1 MKKLIFTILIFDI
14 CTLIF
19 VGCGSGGNE
28 PSSISF
34 SETKEGGAIQLTV
47 FDSKNPNL
55 SKTVQVSKYKVVL
68 DGEGLT
74 PLEQTFS
81 QDAGGVV
88 IAGIPVGQNRRI
100 QVSALNEQGKI
111 LREGVADHIFVEGGK
126 ITDVPVSLQAIPVVL
141 NVSDNDHLSNRRLY
155 FQIFSD
161 PKHNVAVS
169 EGNPLPDILT
179 SLNQLP
185 TDEQG
190 IAKLYPGSLAPGE
203 HHFVIQD
210 MTTGKS
216 SSLTLNLWDG
226 NKIKGAPLFSASK
239 TTTKLGGSLWNKK

>member
-1 MKKLIFTILIFDI
+1 MKTKMKNLIFIILIF
-14 CTLIF
+14 CT
-19 VGCGSGGNE
+19 GCGSENSG
-28 PSSISF
+28 PASVSF
-34 SETKEGGAIQLTV
+34 SETKGGGNIQLTV

-55 SKTVQVSKYKVVL
+55 SKSVQISKYKVVL

-81 QDAGGVV
+81 QDAGGAV

-111 LREGVADHIFVEGGK
+111 LREGMADHIAVEGGK
-126 ITDVPVSLQAIPVVL
+126 ITDVPVTLHAIPTVL
-141 NVSDNDHLSNRRLY
+141 NVSDNDHVSNQRLY

-161 PKHNVAVS
+161 PKHAVTVT
-169 EGNPLPDILT
+169 EDNPLPDILT

-190 IAKLYPGSLAPGE
+190 VAKLYPGALEPGE
-203 HHFVIQD
+203 HHFIIQD
-210 MTTGKS
+210 VTTGKS

-226 NKIKGAPLFSASK
+226 SKIKGAPLFTASTK
-239 TTTKLGGSLWNKK
+239 TIRIGENFIWKKR